1 MVSTGSTTAKTNMEY
16 FVIAERELVLGF
28 KLAGVDGAV
37 AVNRTEALEAFNR
50 VTGKGGVEA
59 VPVDERPKILI
70 LTEDVS
76 AMIEKEVFDWQ
87 KSSQYPLIVEIPGI
101 HGHLE
106 GRKSLTDAIRE
117 AVGVSV

>member
-1 MVSTGSTTAKTNMEY
+1 MEY
-16 FVIAERELVLGF
+16 FVIAEREIVLGF
-28 KLAGVDGAV
+28 KLVGVDGSV
-37 AVNRTEALEAFNR
+37 ALNQSEALDAFRR
-50 VTGKGGVEA
+50 VTGSGGSHN

-76 AMIEKEVFDWQ
+76 AMIEDEVLSWQ
-87 KSSQYPLIVEIPGI
+87 KGSQYPLIVEIPGI

-106 GRKSLTDAIRE
+106 GKKTLTDAIRE